1 MEVEERS
8 ESSAEESSSEEEKP
22 AEEEE
27 VDEEGRVSS
36 ATSILAQRPMRIVHF
51 QSNVRSELRG
61 MSFAE
66 LLKLKE
72 ELGSKVYNEAM
83 FGGETVGKRKKSQS
97 EFKRENKN
105 RPRETTTK
113 KQVPLHGGT
122 KSKRKEQLNG
132 PRDPRFD
139 NRCGEFDRD
148 KFKQDY
154 EFVNEIRE
162 TEAEQLKAQL
172 RSSANEEEKV
182 KIKALLQRMKNQSRE
197 AQKLKERKEAKQQHT
212 SKISAAIKTDK
223 KPFFVSK
230 RT

>member
-1 MEVEERS
+1 MMEVEEHS
-8 ESSAEESSSEEEKP
+8 ESSAEESSSEEERP
-22 AEEEE
+22 EEEE

-36 ATSILAQRPMRIVHF
+36 AISIFTQRSMRIFHF
-51 QSNVRSELRG
+51 QSNIRSELRG

-83 FGGETVGKRKKSQS
+83 FGGEPTGKRKKTQK

-122 KSKRKEQLNG
+122 KLKRKEQLNG

-139 NRCGEFDRD
+139 SRCGDFDRD

-162 TEAEQLKAQL
+162 TEAEQLKVQL
-172 RSSANEEEKV
+172 RSSTNEEEKV

-197 AQKLKERKEAKQQHT
+197 AQKLKERKEAKQEHT